1 MAFETEIYNSFHLA
15 EMEKRVEDLKDV
27 IYIALEIS
35 KAISIIISLVPKTV
49 CNKLEC
55 IMRCMKK
62 SLEEIYIILID
73 ISDNLEDMSLTQQI
87 KIATKFSS
95 DMRITESIQ
104 IDITDTMD
112 IIVIEINKVK
122 NAMSSIPNFDVLER
136 ALIVMNDKILA
147 MKYSIIAMRSNLRL
161 TSM

>member
-1 MAFETEIYNSFHLA
+1 
-15 EMEKRVEDLKDV
+15 MEKRVDDLKDV
-27 IYIALEIS
+27 IYIASKIS
-35 KAISIIISLVPKTV
+35 KAMTIIISLVPKTV

-55 IMRCMKK
+55 IMRCMEK

-73 ISDNLEDMSLTQQI
+73 ISDNLEDMSLTQLI

-122 NAMSSIPNFDVLER
+122 KSMNSMPKFDVLER

-147 MKYSIIAMRSNLRL
+147 MKYSIIAMKSNLRL